1 MSDCGKIAIIGG
13 GSWATAIA
21 KIVLEKAGHLNWY
34 IRRQGNIDAF
44 IRLGYNPSY
53 LTSVKFDTGKI
64 TFSNDINE
72 IVEQSDTVIFVTP
85 SPYLKQVL
93 KKLHVKLNDKFVVT
107 AIKGIIPEEE
117 LVVTEYFRQIDN
129 APDDSTGVIFA
140 CIPGDGE
147 LDLKALAKASGNKRA
162 EPCRGSSAQPS
173 YLSYNRLS
181 GPRQGRGIGRCAF
194 EQLHKDFGKRRRCGH
209 RIRHSFEECVRHSG
223 RHLQRFELWR

>member
-1 MSDCGKIAIIGG
+1 MSGAASVMSDCGKIAIIGG

-117 LVVTEYFRQIDN
+117 LVVTEYFRQIYN
-129 APDDSTGVIFA
+129 VPDDSLAVISGPSHA
-140 CIPGDGE
+140 E
-147 LDLKALAKASGNKRA
+147 EVAL
-162 EPCRGSSAQPS
+162 
-173 YLSYNRLS
+173 NRLTYLTIVAWTE
-181 GPRQGRGIGRCAF
+181 PRA
-194 EQLHKDFGKRRRCGH
+194 
-209 RIRHSFEECVRHSG
+209 RHWPLCFRTIT
-223 RHLQRFELWR
+223 